1 MLNRPPTK
9 LLMLMLT
16 KDSVTSLASL
26 NNSSKSSN
34 KTKKPP
40 TSKKK
45 KNKIRH
51 ERTVAD
57 LENEIATTKV
67 ELENVRLVLNQKR
80 SELSHVNG
88 VIQTSEPQLA
98 QAKAALEAKI
108 KECEQA
114 EKDWNKLNA
123 QRTEEKKLLKE
134 VQEIMAELND
144 SNIRERTK
152 EVITS
157 L

>member
-1 MLNRPPTK
+1 MGTSYQAADAHADQRFG
-9 LLMLMLT
+9 
-16 KDSVTSLASL
+16 DIVSVIEQFIQKFQQDKEAA
-26 NNSSKSSN
+26 N
-34 KTKKPP
+34 KQEE
-40 TSKKK
+40 